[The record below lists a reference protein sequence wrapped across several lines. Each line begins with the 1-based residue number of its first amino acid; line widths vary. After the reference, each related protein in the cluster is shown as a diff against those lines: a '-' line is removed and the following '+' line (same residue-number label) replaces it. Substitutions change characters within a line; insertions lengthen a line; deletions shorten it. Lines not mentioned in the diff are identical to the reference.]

1 MIARE
6 MAEWAAPHKP
16 EYVTLWL
23 FPREDHPR
31 YLAEGLGELD
41 FDEYRERVQATQR
54 EFEAQGYD
62 VRILYAT
69 VEEVLQGMRR
79 HSLAN
84 TQEGRAAAYGLLYME
99 RLVGGD
105 DGEN

>member
-1 MIARE
+1 MIARK
-6 MAEWAAPHKP
+6 MAQLTAPHKP
-16 EYVTLWL
+16 RYVTLWM

-31 YLAEGLGELD
+31 WIAERLGELE
-41 FDEYRERVQATQR
+41 FDEYRERVRAAQR
-54 EFEAQGYD
+54 EFEAQGLE
-62 VRILYAT
+62 VRILYAS

-84 TQEGRAAAYGLLYME
+84 TQEGRAAAYGLLYAE